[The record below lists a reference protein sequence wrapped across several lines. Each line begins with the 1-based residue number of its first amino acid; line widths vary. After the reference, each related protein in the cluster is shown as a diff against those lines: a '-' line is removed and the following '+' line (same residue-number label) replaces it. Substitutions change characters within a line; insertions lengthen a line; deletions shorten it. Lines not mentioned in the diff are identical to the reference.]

1 MIIVKNLIPIEFIYS
16 NKLKNK
22 SRLEEKRQKNKSNIK
37 LKIHGE
43 VNLLTVEILTD
54 LIFYNF

>member
-43 VNLLTVEILTD
+43 VNLLTVEILIV

>member
-1 MIIVKNLIPIEFIYS
+1 MIIVKNLIPIEFIYL